1 MTEIPLPKCDEA
13 DYIMGK
19 AVYEVT
25 TMMEENEME
34 FIFTTLTRF
43 VNSEDIKDKL
53 MRPLHSVIVP
63 KQLVIDALNTYVM
76 EHPEE
81 ALKTIG
87 GE

>member
-1 MTEIPLPKCDEA
+1 MIEIPIPKCDEA

-19 AVYEVT
+19 VAYEVT

-43 VNSEDIKDKL
+43 VNSDGIKDEL
-53 MRPLHSVIVP
+53 MRPLHSIIVP
-63 KQLVIDALNTYVM
+63 KQLVIDALNAYVV

-87 GE
+87 G